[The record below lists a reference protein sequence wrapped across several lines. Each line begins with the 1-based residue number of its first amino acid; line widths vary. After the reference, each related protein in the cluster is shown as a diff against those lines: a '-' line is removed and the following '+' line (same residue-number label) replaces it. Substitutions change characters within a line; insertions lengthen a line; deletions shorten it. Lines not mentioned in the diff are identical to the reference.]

1 MTDKSEF
8 RIYKFNGNLVSYDSR
23 ERNIDGWYSDYN
35 KALKDLV
42 RASSYEGG
50 QFVLVDKSHSPYTEN
65 GFICAL
71 AVAGRSYIFSHVCD
85 Y

>member
-1 MTDKSEF
+1 MTEY
-8 RIYKFNGNLVSYDSR
+8 RLYKFNGNLVSYEDNK
-23 ERNIDGWYSDYN
+23 RNIDGWYSDYN
-35 KALKDLV
+35 KALKDLI

-71 AVAGRSYIFSHVCD
+71 AVAGRPYICSHVCD